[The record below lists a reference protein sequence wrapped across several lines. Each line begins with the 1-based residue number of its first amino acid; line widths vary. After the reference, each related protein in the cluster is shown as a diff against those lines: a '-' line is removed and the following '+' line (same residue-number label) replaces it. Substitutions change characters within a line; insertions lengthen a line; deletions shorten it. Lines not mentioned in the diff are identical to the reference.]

1 MEKQLIVSENFDFK
15 PSSRKYLDN
24 GFLRVS
30 GRAARTGVYEYLAS
44 ELGIDDRPQND
55 IIRVYRPESEVFD
68 NNSIESYSNV
78 DVTNDHPSEFVD
90 SRTFREKSVG
100 HVISASRDGDFV
112 NVDMIIKDES
122 AIRSI
127 EAGKT
132 QLSPGYSAV
141 YVKEDGV
148 APCGTNYHYKQT
160 SIDVNHVAI
169 VSRGRGGSQ
178 VRLNDKKPTQ
188 PEKVMTK
195 IVLDS
200 GRSLDLDDGAKATLI
215 QDSFERL
222 VKRAEDAESKAS
234 ELEKIQATCD
244 AQKEKIESLE
254 SELKKATD
262 SEVIKEKIA
271 ELSKVKD
278 SAALVAGKEFTCDST
293 NVMDI
298 KRLAL
303 AQVRDSIDWAE
314 KSDEYVNAAFDFATA
329 DAEAKKEEK
338 SESMDED
345 EDEDDKETNDA
356 QIAKLSKDAG
366 IDPVKTIDH
375 DGARKFMSANNWKIT
390 TGMVTMAELK
400 QQSKDIYGV

>member
-1 MEKQLIVSENFDFK
+1 MLFDRQPLQVSEREFT
-15 PSSRKYLDN
+15 DN
-24 GFLRVS
+24 GFLKVPAY
-30 GRAARTGVYEYLAS
+30 AARTGDQKYLAS
-44 ELGIDDRPQND
+44 ELGLTDRSPDD
-55 IIRVYRPESEVFD
+55 IITVYRSEDEVFKQ
-68 NNSIESYSNV
+68 ESLDSYIGA
-78 DVTNDHPSEFVD
+78 DITIDHPSDFVGAGNYGEL
-90 SRTFREKSVG
+90 SKGTVTSV
-100 HVISASRDGDFV
+100 VRDGDFV
-112 NVDMIIKDES
+112 KATLIVKSQDAIDAILSGKVQVS
-122 AIRSI
+122 AGYVAEYV
-127 EAGKT
+127 EADDN
-132 QLSPGYSAV
+132 SPYDFEQ
-141 YVKEDGV
+141 KNI
-148 APCGTNYHYKQT
+148 T
-160 SIDVNHVAI
+160 INHVAI
-169 VSRGRGGSQ
+169 VDRARAGAQARIF
-178 VRLNDKKPTQ
+178 DKQ
-188 PEKVMTK
+188 MESEKMK
-195 IVLDS
+195 ITLDN
-200 GRSLDLDDGAKATLI
+200 GAVVEVEDSSTATLI
-215 QDSFERL
+215 SESIERL
-222 VKRAEDAESKAS
+222 SAKAAS
-234 ELEKIQATCD
+234 VDSLSATND
-244 AQKEKIESLE
+244 AQ
-254 SELKKATD
+254 A
-262 SEVIKEKIA
+262 EKIA
-271 ELSKVKD
+271 SLEGKAKQFTDGDFIAKKVSEVLAVKD